1 MGIDNI
7 VIILIKIFLN
17 MAYDDILSDNTL
29 PMLSIMIDADGTT
42 GFLGVM
48 GFGLTTGDTATGGAG
63 LVNGFTGFLTAFLV
77 DILSPC
83 TSSQIGFD

>member
-7 VIILIKIFLN
+7 VIIRIKIFLN
-17 MAYDDILSDNTL
+17 MTYDDILSDNTL

-42 GFLGVM
+42 GFLGVVC
-48 GFGLTTGDTATGGAG
+48 FGLTTGDTATGGAG
-63 LVNGFTGFLTAFLV
+63 LVTGFLTAFLV